1 LLYFPFLNL
10 DRIMNKDPLDGV
22 KLEQILIELEKKFG
36 WQKIGE
42 LLNIKCFINHP
53 RLKSSL
59 KFLRTTPWA
68 RRKVEILYLKTFHS
82 DHQAT
87 GKLIRAILAQKQDN
101 PTIPLKKGDSF
112 TWPALKKNS
121 KE

>member
-1 LLYFPFLNL
+1 
-10 DRIMNKDPLDGV
+10 MNKDPLDGV
-22 KLEQILIELEKKFG
+22 KLAQILIELEKKLG

-68 RRKVEILYLKTFHS
+68 RSKVEILYLKTFHS
-82 DHQAT
+82 DHPET
-87 GKLIRAILAQKQDN
+87 GKLIRAILAQKQEN
-101 PTIPLKKGDSF
+101 PTIALKKGDSF
-112 TWPALKKNS
+112 AWPSPKKNR